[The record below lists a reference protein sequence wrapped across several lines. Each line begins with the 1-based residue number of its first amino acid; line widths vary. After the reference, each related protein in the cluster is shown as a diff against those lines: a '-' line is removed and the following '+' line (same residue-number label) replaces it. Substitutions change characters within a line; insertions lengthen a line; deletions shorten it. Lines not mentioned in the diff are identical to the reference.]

1 MGMAGG
7 FDLGAAYDAAP
18 AASSGGGYSA
28 PAQEQTPAQIAQ
40 TLDFWQS
47 GYNADLSPTAQTI
60 AASGTPF
67 GQAESASAS
76 TPASNTGA
84 FSELP
89 SYTQQTG
96 RDVPTNTSI
105 SNQSQPTTIP
115 YYVERGDTL
124 SEIADNAGISLQEL
138 KDLNP
143 KFESDPKYNG
153 GNTIF
158 SGTRVNLPNPSAPS
172 GGSNDSAASGNLPV
186 YDTTGPF
193 NEQGGV
199 GTGPYGPSSTPE
211 PPPPPQQPAATGGTS
226 DPQPT
231 FTNTYVEP
239 TPPAP
244 TVEPVLVS
252 PPPPQIKTAQ
262 PDIILFDD
270 EQIPA
275 EIMTNLVLENIG
287 GQELISIAR
296 HDTINGQK
304 VIYQPIK
311 DLQSIQQKNNP
322 NNVINLQQTEKQYF
336 SGFPIDLSTK
346 LPEEGSGFNG
356 NNLYIS
362 FVGDLILEFINLKE
376 DERIE
381 VQVIQN
387 DILYSIDSE
396 E

>member
-1 MGMAGG
+1 MSRSHKVMRSHSRLTCTLALACVGVCT
-7 FDLGAAYDAAP
+7 LGCEDDQYSTTAVSAPTTAAAP
-18 AASSGGGYSA
+18 AS
-28 PAQEQTPAQIAQ
+28 T
-40 TLDFWQS
+40 T
-47 GYNADLSPTAQTI
+47 ADSTDPQ
-60 AASGTPF
+60 
-67 GQAESASAS
+67 AS

-105 SNQSQPTTIP
+105 SNQSQPTTTP

-124 SEIADNAGISLQEL
+124 SGIAKDAGISLQEL

-172 GGSNDSAASGNLPV
+172 GGPA

-193 NEQGGV
+193 NPQGGV
-199 GTGPYGPSSTPE
+199 GPGTYGPSSTVTPVE
-211 PPPPPQQPAATGGTS
+211 PPPPQQPAATGGTS

-311 DLQSIQQKNNP
+311 DLQLIQQRNNP

-346 LPEEGSGFNG
+346 LPEQGSGLGING
-356 NNLYIS
+356 DNFAINVLGGII
-362 FVGDLILEFINLKE
+362 VEFINLKD
-376 DERIE
+376 DERVEI
-381 VQVIQN
+381 QIIQN

>member
-1 MGMAGG
+1 MGFDGG
-7 FDLGAAYDAAP
+7 FDAGGGGGGGDVGG
-18 AASSGGGYSA
+18 GGGYSA
-28 PAQEQTPAQIAQ
+28 PAQQETPAQVAA
-40 TLDFWQS
+40 TLDFWQN
-47 GYNADLSPTAQTI
+47 GYQPDFLSQVETASSTP
-60 AASGTPF
+60 AS
-67 GQAESASAS
+67 S

-115 YYVERGDTL
+115 HYVERGETL
-124 SEIADNAGISLQEL
+124 SGIADKAGISLQEL

-153 GNTIF
+153 GSTIF
-158 SGTRVNLPNPSAPS
+158 KDTRVNLPNPSAPS
-172 GGSNDSAASGNLPV
+172 SGSTAGGTTAFGVPGGADAA
-186 YDTTGPF
+186 YDKKIGFDRATNT
-193 NEQGGV
+193 
-199 GTGPYGPSSTPE
+199 YGPSSTPE
-211 PPPPPQQPAATGGTS
+211 PPPQQPAATGGTS

-311 DLQSIQQKNNP
+311 DLQLIQQRNNP
-322 NNVINLQQTEKQYF
+322 NSVINLQQTEKQYF

-346 LPEEGSGFNG
+346 LPEQGSGFGING
-356 NNLYIS
+356 DNFAINVLGGII
-362 FVGDLILEFINLKE
+362 VEFINLKD
-376 DERIE
+376 DERVEI
-381 VQVIQN
+381 QIIQN

>member
-1 MGMAGG
+1 MGFEGG
-7 FDLGAAYDAAP
+7 FDLGAGSAAAP

-28 PAQEQTPAQIAQ
+28 PAQEQTPAQVAA

-67 GQAESASAS
+67 GQAGSASAS
-76 TPASNTGA
+76 APVSNTGA

-105 SNQSQPTTIP
+105 SNQSQPTTTP

-124 SEIADNAGISLQEL
+124 SGIAKNAGISLQEL

-158 SGTRVNLPNPSAPS
+158 SGTKVNLPNPS
-172 GGSNDSAASGNLPV
+172 SA

-193 NEQGGV
+193 NQQGGI
-199 GTGPYGPSSTPE
+199 GTGSYGPSSTVTPVE
-211 PPPPPQQPAATGGTS
+211 PPPPQQPAATGGTS

-322 NNVINLQQTEKQYF
+322 NNVISLQQTEKQYF
-336 SGFPIDLSTK
+336 LGFPIDLSVK
-346 LPEEGSGFNG
+346 IPEQGNG
-356 NNLYIS
+356 LNGDNFYIGP
-362 FVGDLILEFINLKE
+362 FGDLILEFINLKE

>member
-1 MGMAGG
+1 MAGG
-7 FDLGAAYDAAP
+7 FDLGAPSAGFDAP
-18 AASSGGGYSA
+18 ASA

-40 TLDFWQS
+40 TLDSWQS
-47 GYNADLSPTAQTI
+47 GYNADLSPTAQTL
-60 AASGTPF
+60 AAYGTPF
-67 GQAESASAS
+67 GQAGSASAS

-96 RDVPTNTSI
+96 RDIPTNTSI
-105 SNQSQPTTIP
+105 SNQSQPTTTP

-124 SEIADNAGISLQEL
+124 SGIANNAGISLQEL

-158 SGTRVNLPNPSAPS
+158 SGTKVNLPNSSSA
-172 GGSNDSAASGNLPV
+172 

-193 NEQGGV
+193 NEQGGI
-199 GTGPYGPSSTPE
+199 GTSPYGPSSTPE

-296 HDTINGQK
+296 HDTINGQR

-346 LPEEGSGFNG
+346 IPEQGNG
-356 NNLYIS
+356 LNGDNFYIGPL
-362 FVGDLILEFINLKE
+362 GDLVLEFINLKD

-381 VQVIQN
+381 VQIIQN

>member
-1 MGMAGG
+1 M
-7 FDLGAAYDAAP
+7 
-18 AASSGGGYSA
+18 
-28 PAQEQTPAQIAQ
+28 
-40 TLDFWQS
+40 
-47 GYNADLSPTAQTI
+47 
-60 AASGTPF
+60 
-67 GQAESASAS
+67 
-76 TPASNTGA
+76 SNTGA

-105 SNQSQPTTIP
+105 SNQSQFTPFGQAGSAPTESSSTTP

-124 SEIADNAGISLQEL
+124 SGIAKDAGISLQEL

-158 SGTRVNLPNPSAPS
+158 SGTKVNLPNPS
-172 GGSNDSAASGNLPV
+172 SA

-193 NEQGGV
+193 NQQGGI
-199 GTGPYGPSSTPE
+199 GTGSYGPSSTVTPVE
-211 PPPPPQQPAATGGTS
+211 PPPPQQPAATGGTS

-336 SGFPIDLSTK
+336 LGFPIDLSVK
-346 LPEEGSGFNG
+346 IPEQGNG
-356 NNLYIS
+356 LNGDNFYIGA
-362 FVGDLILEFINLKE
+362 FGDLILEFINLKE

>member
-1 MGMAGG
+1 MTQTAS
-7 FDLGAAYDAAP
+7 AAAP

-28 PAQEQTPAQIAQ
+28 PAQEQTPAQVAA

-67 GQAESASAS
+67 GQAGSASAS
-76 TPASNTGA
+76 APVSNTGA

-105 SNQSQPTTIP
+105 SNQSQPTTTP

-124 SEIADNAGISLQEL
+124 SGIAKNAGISLQEL

-158 SGTRVNLPNPSAPS
+158 SGTKVNLPNPS
-172 GGSNDSAASGNLPV
+172 SA

-193 NEQGGV
+193 NQQGGI
-199 GTGPYGPSSTPE
+199 GTGSYGPSSTVTPVE
-211 PPPPPQQPAATGGTS
+211 PPPPQQPAATGGTS

-322 NNVINLQQTEKQYF
+322 NNVISLQQTEKQYF
-336 SGFPIDLSTK
+336 LGFPIDLSVK
-346 LPEEGSGFNG
+346 IPEQGNG
-356 NNLYIS
+356 LNGDNFYIGP
-362 FVGDLILEFINLKE
+362 FGDLILEFINLKE